1 MPLGVEPRGEDGGA
15 EIPVPG
21 GEIMRAELWSVTVA
35 VMLPAL
41 VSSWAAVE
49 EFPSFAGFAPA

>member
-15 EIPVPG
+15 EIPLPER
-21 GEIMRAELWSVTVA
+21 EIVRAELWSVTVS
-35 VMLPAL
+35 VTLPAL
-41 VSSWAAVE
+41 VSSRAAEE